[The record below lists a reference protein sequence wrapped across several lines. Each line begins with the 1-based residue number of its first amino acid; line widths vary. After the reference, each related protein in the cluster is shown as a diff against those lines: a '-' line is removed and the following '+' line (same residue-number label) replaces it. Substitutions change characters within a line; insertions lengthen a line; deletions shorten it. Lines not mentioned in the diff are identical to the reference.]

1 MKDRKTLTYGMSHWL
16 YVPLGAAFLLV
27 LIIGG
32 YQDTEHASL
41 VVRVG
46 FSFGLGLVVVLA
58 GYVEI
63 RKHRM
68 FPYRVT
74 MTEQGLKGESVF
86 QEPVFIPWDSVS
98 RVAQG
103 PAVRKGSTVSDLIK
117 IESQAS
123 TCITV
128 HRHIRGYESL
138 VTELATRGLAP
149 NWLSEQIQING
160 HDIPSPYSKP
170 KLVVVYSTI
179 FLLARISA
187 VSTVFM
193 GMVIIVI
200 LSFVGWSWET
210 RLADIVGISVLVL
223 VLSSGT
229 LGLLTVL
236 LRASIRCDSCHKQA
250 FWDWPTGIRT
260 TEIQNKKFR
269 CAHCKTEFS
278 LR

>member
-1 MKDRKTLTYGMSHWL
+1 MQDRKTLTYGLSYWF
-16 YVPLGAAFLLV
+16 YIPLGAAFLLA

-46 FSFGLGLVVVLA
+46 FSFGLGLVVVFA

-74 MTEQGLKGESVF
+74 MTVQGLKGEFVF
-86 QEPVFIPWDSVS
+86 QEPVFIPWDSIS

-103 PAVRKGSTVSDLIK
+103 AAVMKGSTVSALIK

-128 HRHIRGYESL
+128 HRHIRGFESL

-170 KLVVVYSTI
+170 RWVVVYSAV

-187 VSTVFM
+187 VSVVFM

-210 RLADIVGISVLVL
+210 RLADIVGISLLVVL
-223 VLSSGT
+223 LSSGV

-236 LRASIRCDSCHKQA
+236 LRASIRCDSCHKQV
-250 FWDWPTGIRT
+250 FRDWPTGIRT
-260 TEIQNKKFR
+260 TEIQNKRFR
-269 CAHCKTEFS
+269 CAHCKTVSS

>member
-1 MKDRKTLTYGMSHWL
+1 MKDPKTLTYGLSYWL
-16 YVPLGAAFLLV
+16 VMPLGAV
-27 LIIGG
+27 LILLIIVGA
-32 YQDTEHASL
+32 YQDTENASQAVMIASL
-41 VVRVG
+41 
-46 FSFGLGLVVVLA
+46 GLGLLIVSI

-74 MTEQGLKGESVF
+74 MTVQGLKGEFVF

-103 PAVRKGSTVSDLIK
+103 PAVMKGSTVSALIK

-128 HRHIRGYESL
+128 HRHIRGFESL

-170 KLVVVYSTI
+170 KWVVVYSAI

-187 VSTVFM
+187 VSVVFM

-210 RLADIVGISVLVL
+210 RLADIVGISLLVL
-223 VLSSGT
+223 LLSSGA
-229 LGLLTVL
+229 LGLLSVF
-236 LRASIRCDSCHKQA
+236 LRASIRCDFCHKQA

-269 CAHCKTEFS
+269 CAHCKTVFS